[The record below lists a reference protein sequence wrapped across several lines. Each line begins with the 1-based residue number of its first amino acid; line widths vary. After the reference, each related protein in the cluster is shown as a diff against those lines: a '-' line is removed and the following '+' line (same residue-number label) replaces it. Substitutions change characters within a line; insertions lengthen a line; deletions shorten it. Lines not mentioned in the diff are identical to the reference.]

1 MRFIFPLLFLLMV
14 CFYCAYQRVK
24 TMPGH
29 SKALACA
36 LKCAATAMAVI
47 TALLGCLQNGT
58 AAHWLMLAGLAVCAI
73 ADGVL
78 CYHFMAGGAVFALGH
93 ILYMAA
99 FCLMHRPD
107 MRSVL
112 LLLALMGLVTAA
124 FTRFRRRI
132 GRRYPFFYAYAT
144 VLSVMVA
151 LAAVQ
156 YPLYFAGALLFAFS
170 DGLLGYLLVDRGHVR
185 LDWVSLGAYYLG
197 QFLLA
202 LAVVIY

>member
-1 MRFIFPLLFLLMV
+1 MKKCYFL
-14 CFYCAYQRVK
+14 
-24 TMPGH
+24 
-29 SKALACA
+29 
-36 LKCAATAMAVI
+36 I
-47 TALLGCLQNGT
+47 
-58 AAHWLMLAGLAVCAI
+58 
-73 ADGVL
+73 
-78 CYHFMAGGAVFALGH
+78 
-93 ILYMAA
+93 
-99 FCLMHRPD
+99 
-107 MRSVL
+107 
-112 LLLALMGLVTAA
+112 LLLALMGLATAA

-156 YPLYFAGALLFAFS
+156 HPLYFAGALLFAFS